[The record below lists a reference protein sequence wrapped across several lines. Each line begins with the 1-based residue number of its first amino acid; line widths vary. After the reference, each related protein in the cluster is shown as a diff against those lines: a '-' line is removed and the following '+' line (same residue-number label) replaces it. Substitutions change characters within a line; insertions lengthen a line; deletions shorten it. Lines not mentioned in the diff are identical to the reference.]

1 MTMIKCDDEALG
13 ALLDADEEQFH
24 SVADLAEVAQHIE
37 SCTHCQ
43 TRLSE
48 LAAADHQWQEVQQ
61 VLSPG
66 ELSMDAYTESL
77 DARERWKR
85 PTAWT
90 NAMAKSLLS
99 SPSHPEMLGRIGR
112 YDVERLI
119 GSGGMGV
126 VFKAYDTELNRPV
139 AVKLLAPYLAE
150 NGSARKRLVQAPRR

>member
-90 NAMAKSLLS
+90 DAMAKSLLS
-99 SPSHPEMLGRIGR
+99 APSHPEMLGRIGR